1 MKRLRPLRELF
12 EQIECISCSATSP
25 TYQNCA
31 PKHASVKVTLTPTY
45 QSRSLAKSALDST
58 KQYH

>member
-1 MKRLRPLRELF
+1 MKRLRPPRELF
-12 EQIECISCSATSP
+12 ELIECISCSATSA

-31 PKHASVKVTLTPTY
+31 PKHASVKVALTPTY

-58 KQYH
+58 KYSH